1 MQLGKRIKELRIE
14 NNLTQEE
21 LAEQLG
27 VSFQAVSRWENDLTY
42 PDITLLP
49 ILANMFDVTVD
60 YLLDVDVMKKEAEE
74 RHPAR

>member
-60 YLLDVDVMKKEAEE
+60 YLLDVDV
-74 RHPAR
+74 